1 MVKLRRVV
9 KEAEE
14 ITPSSMDSLL
24 LSTDT
29 IRSITQ
35 APDGWVELDLSGLNR
50 RNMGYS
56 GFIAGRNP
64 GVYIHKDDLN
74 RLKDSDDVI
83 NYKEIVN
90 HSFGYSKDIN
100 GDNSLTFLP
109 VDDTYTLFTKRVAL
123 PREIIRKL
131 TKYKYLSS
139 IDEYIHLEEMN
150 WTVYSTQGNNTQR
163 SLIIPKSVYEKKIS
177 SLDYAEYEAIYFSLR
192 PLSTRNNFV
201 TERKEFPITI
211 EQLSSLIK
219 FFYEYQNLK
228 LEKDYDKSLASL
240 LKKEIERCL
249 DEDYNNPDD
258 KNHGLEKVKEVLSIE
273 DINMAIHGDKTAQ
286 EDVLAIFTKLP
297 NIPVYNYIFN
307 IYTIGQYNKFLGLME
322 DSASLITRPYIKG
335 KEENRTEKDTIFI
348 IDTRRNA
355 KHLIGY
361 LTKDNDTLILGAAYK
376 ENRDNNGRL
385 VPHQIVWE
393 NGKIK
398 DVL

>member
-1 MVKLRRVV
+1 MVKLRHIV
-9 KEAEE
+9 KKVEE
-14 ITPSSMDSLL
+14 GNSSSMNSLL

-29 IRSITQ
+29 IKSITQ
-35 APDGWVELDLSGLNR
+35 APDEWVELDLSGLDR
-50 RNMGYS
+50 RAMGYS

-64 GVYIHKDDLN
+64 GVYIHKNDLN
-74 RLKDSDDVI
+74 RLMNSADII

-90 HSFGYSKDIN
+90 HSFGNSKDIS

-123 PREIIRKL
+123 PREIVKRL
-131 TKYKYLSS
+131 TKYKYLSR
-139 IDEYIHLEEMN
+139 IDEYIHLKEMD
-150 WTVYSTQGNNTQR
+150 WTVYSTQGNNTQKF
-163 SLIIPKSVYEKKIS
+163 LIIPKSVYEKKIS
-177 SLDYAEYEAIYFSLR
+177 SLDYAEYEAIYSSLR
-192 PLSTRNNFV
+192 PLSTRNTFI
-201 TERKEFPITI
+201 TEKKEFPINI
-211 EQLSSLIK
+211 VQLFLLIK

-240 LKKEIERCL
+240 LKKEIESCL

-258 KNHGLEKVKEVLSIE
+258 KKQGLEKVKEVLGIE
-273 DINMAIHGDKTAQ
+273 EINRAINGDKTAQ

-307 IYTIGQYNKFLGLME
+307 IYTIKQYNKFLELMR
-322 DSASLITRPYIKG
+322 DSSSLTRPYIKG
-335 KEENRTEKDTIFI
+335 LEENRTEKDTIFI

-355 KHLIGY
+355 KHIIGI
-361 LTKDNDTLILGAAYK
+361 LTKDNGTLILGAAYK

-385 VPHQIVWE
+385 IPHQIVWE